1 MVAPILNLMIQQKAV
16 HLLLLLP
23 LRRLILCMSWN
34 VLAVFPVGNPAKS
47 IVVNNLIMIV
57 KKKEVRRQGKRPQ
70 AWKPFTEDEYE
81 FAIRKMDSY
90 GEEQVRFFVYIFR
103 LQCPWLEELMI
114 RQNFSLKRKSKAFEL
129 LYSLQTMSVKICKN
143 DERDVPDLI
152 LLGAQNT
159 SYFVLMTL
167 RTWLEYF
174 ISHGHAN
181 NNGNFAIII

>member
-23 LRRLILCMSWN
+23 IRRLILCMSWN
-34 VLAVFPVGNPAKS
+34 VLAVSPVGNPAKS

-143 DERDVPDLI
+143 DERDVPHLI

-159 SYFVLMTL
+159 SYFVLMAL